1 MPLPPPPLPPPPQPI
16 ADTITVR
23 ATKAMIAL
31 LRRRARV
38 SSRTT
43 EMPITK
49 TTAICRDPGH
59 GLGVRRFAKDAWEL
73 GAVVVTVRVTGTL
86 VVEEANVTVAGLK
99 LQLLLGGK
107 FEHIVGERVAEPVK
121 PF

>member
-1 MPLPPPPLPPPPQPI
+1 
-16 ADTITVR
+16 
-23 ATKAMIAL
+23 MIAL

-121 PF
+121 PFCAANVSVVDPDCPGLATLITV